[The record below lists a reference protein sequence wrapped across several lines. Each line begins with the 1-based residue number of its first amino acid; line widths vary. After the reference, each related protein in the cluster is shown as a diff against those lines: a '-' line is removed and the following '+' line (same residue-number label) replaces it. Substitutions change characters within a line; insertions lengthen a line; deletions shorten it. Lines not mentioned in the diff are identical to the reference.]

1 MILTQDAVKG
11 TYSNPAVETKDIQK
25 YLPLV
30 KRIASKFN
38 FNLPPDTDYEDL
50 VSVGMIG
57 LMEAMNRY
65 DETKGASFET
75 YARYR
80 IRGSIL
86 NYLDSISWVPRS
98 VREKNKEFEKASEK
112 LSEKLGRLPDEGEL
126 MEELNMDWEEYEEN
140 LKSMAKISVI
150 PIEELNEELK
160 FAGNLYDFGPEES
173 FEKNLKVKI
182 VSEAVESLKE
192 KEKIVV
198 SLYFYEDLTLK
209 EIGEVLGVSESRV
222 SQILSSAIT
231 RIRGY
236 LRSKL

>member
-11 TYSNPAVETKDIQK
+11 TYNNSAVETKELEK

-30 KRIASKFN
+30 KRIASKFS
-38 FNLPPDTDYEDL
+38 FNLPADTDYEDL

-98 VREKNKEFEKASEK
+98 VREKNKEFEKASER

-126 MEELNMDWEEYEEN
+126 MEELAMDYEEYEEN

-160 FAGNLYDFGPEES
+160 FAGNLYEFDPEES
-173 FEKNLKVKI
+173 FEKNLKIKI

>member
-1 MILTQDAVKG
+1 MIVTQDAVKG
-11 TYSNPAVETKDIQK
+11 TYNNSAVDTKELEK

-38 FNLPPDTDYEDL
+38 FNLPSDTDYEDL

-98 VREKNKEFEKASEK
+98 VREKNKEFEKASQI

-126 MEELNMDWEEYEEN
+126 MEELNMDWQEYEEN

-150 PIEELNEELK
+150 PIEELNEELR
-160 FAGNLYDFGPEES
+160 FAGNLCEFSPEES
-173 FEKNLKVKI
+173 FEKNLKIKI

-236 LRSKL
+236 LRSRL